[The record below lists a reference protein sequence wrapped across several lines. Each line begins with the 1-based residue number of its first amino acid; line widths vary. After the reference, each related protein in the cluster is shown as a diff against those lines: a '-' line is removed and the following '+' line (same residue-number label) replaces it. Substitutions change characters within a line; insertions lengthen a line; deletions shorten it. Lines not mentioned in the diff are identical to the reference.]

1 MQSLIILIFLLVSA
15 PAFSQYYGGNSV
27 GGKFA
32 SQMSAATARV
42 DDETAPFTNPAGLA
56 NVNVNSIS
64 SGASSY
70 SAFKAQR
77 DSENE
82 ITTSSSTSHVAYIQ
96 NYEKFN
102 LGFMVYTN
110 ASSMNKKI
118 NSKRYKNSEGYDS
131 YYYNYSEE
139 KQNTLMYIL
148 AFAPKGSKWG
158 FATNIYDLNY
168 DFTVSRAEH
177 EYYKTEFSN
186 RSWSNQ
192 FTATQFK
199 VKLASASVG
208 YQDSYKNFRFG
219 FKVESPAYLL
229 SNDSHQTVD
238 MMYIVPNMQNDT
250 LVLSNNVDSDLEIQS
265 SKFRPESITMGLA
278 YLDNKFQY
286 EFNLF
291 IEAASMS
298 HELNTEDP
306 FMSYTWSSQT
316 DDYTTQANIDDDD
329 SSYEYS
335 KALIVPSFG
344 VQFKTTDAET
354 FGSGISYI
362 KNRNKDNSGVDSV
375 LLSAGYA
382 KSFKNF
388 LGTYSLIYQKD
399 FDSGGNYTYDY
410 QKDRDI
416 QIDLSKESL
425 SLIFGGSYTF

>member
-1 MQSLIILIFLLVSA
+1 
-15 PAFSQYYGGNSV
+15 
-27 GGKFA
+27 
-32 SQMSAATARV
+32 
-42 DDETAPFTNPAGLA
+42 
-56 NVNVNSIS
+56 
-64 SGASSY
+64 
-70 SAFKAQR
+70 
-77 DSENE
+77 
-82 ITTSSSTSHVAYIQ
+82 
-96 NYEKFN
+96 
-102 LGFMVYTN
+102 
-110 ASSMNKKI
+110 
-118 NSKRYKNSEGYDS
+118 
-131 YYYNYSEE
+131 
-139 KQNTLMYIL
+139 
-148 AFAPKGSKWG
+148 
-158 FATNIYDLNY
+158 
-168 DFTVSRAEH
+168 
-177 EYYKTEFSN
+177 
-186 RSWSNQ
+186 
-192 FTATQFK
+192 
-199 VKLASASVG
+199 
-208 YQDSYKNFRFG
+208 
-219 FKVESPAYLL
+219 
-229 SNDSHQTVD
+229 
-238 MMYIVPNMQNDT
+238 
-250 LVLSNNVDSDLEIQS
+250 
-265 SKFRPESITMGLA
+265 
-278 YLDNKFQY
+278 
-286 EFNLF
+286 
-291 IEAASMS
+291 MS